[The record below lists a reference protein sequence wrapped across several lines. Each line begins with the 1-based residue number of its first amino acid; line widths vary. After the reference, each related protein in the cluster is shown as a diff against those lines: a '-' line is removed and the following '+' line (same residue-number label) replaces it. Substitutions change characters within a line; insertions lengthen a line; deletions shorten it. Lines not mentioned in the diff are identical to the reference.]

1 VSASKISRFL
11 KMINPL
17 RFSDFGPSG
26 LARCDPDSE
35 RRWIAPTAILKFPP
49 RRIYNN
55 NLKKEL
61 SI

>member
-1 VSASKISRFL
+1 
-11 KMINPL
+11 MINPL
-17 RFSDFGPSG
+17 RLSDFGPSG

-61 SI
+61 WI